1 MTEKKEAKQQQTKER
16 IVEAALEEFCRFGFS
31 RVTMDE
37 LAVKLGMSKKTLYQH
52 FSGKEDVLRAVLD
65 MRRFEMDCKINPI
78 LHDNTI
84 NFIEKMVLVSTLI
97 SNEFERVSPVL
108 LEDMRRHAPEHFR
121 AMEEWRKKKVEEEF
135 GYFIREGRE
144 KGIFRND
151 IPDEV
156 LILMYTVLVENIVRP
171 EVLAKA
177 PLSPSQMYQALVE
190 VFFEGV
196 MTTVGRM
203 EWSHK
208 GQHLFRQI
216 GGPPLALSM
225 PHQ

>member
-37 LAVKLGMSKKTLYQH
+37 LAIKLGMSKKTLYQH
-52 FSGKEDVLRAVLD
+52 FSGKEDVLKSV
-65 MRRFEMDCKINPI
+65 F
-78 LHDNTI
+78 
-84 NFIEKMVLVSTLI
+84 STLI

-121 AMEEWRKKKVEEEF
+121 VMEEWRRKKIEEEF
-135 GYFIREGRE
+135 GFFIREGRE
-144 KGIFRND
+144 KGMFRND

-177 PLSPSQMYQALVE
+177 PLSPAQMCQALVK

-203 EWSHK
+203 EWSQK

-225 PHQ
+225 PQP

>member
-1 MTEKKEAKQQQTKER
+1 MTTNKEARTHQTKER
-16 IVEAALEEFCRFGFS
+16 IVCAALEEFCRFGFS

-65 MRRFEMDCKINPI
+65 MRRSEMDCKIHPI
-78 LHDNTI
+78 VHDNSI

-108 LEDMRRHAPEHFR
+108 LEDMRRHAPDHYK

-144 KGIFRND
+144 KGMFRND

-156 LILMYTVLVENIVRP
+156 LIMMYSVLVENLVRP
-171 EVLAKA
+171 EILSKS
-177 PLSPSQMYQALVE
+177 PLSPAQMYQALVK
-190 VFFEGV
+190 VFFEGI

-203 EWSHK
+203 EWAQK
-208 GQHLFRQI
+208 GQNLFRQF

-225 PHQ
+225 PNQ